1 MQNEKMNVNVNVVLV
16 GHVDHGKSTL
26 IGRLLYDSE
35 SIKDERVDEIQK
47 LAEEYKRRFEFAYFL
62 DSFEDELKEER
73 TIDTMSLMFK
83 SELNNYT
90 ITDVPGH
97 KEFIKNM
104 LTGASH
110 TDVAV
115 LVVSA
120 EEGVQEQTRRHLFL
134 LKMLGIK
141 QVFVVVNKMDVVD
154 YSKETFETMKAEI
167 TEVLSSFGYATGQIL
182 FIPVSAMEG
191 DNIYRGS
198 ERMEWYDGPTLIQ
211 ALDVVQ
217 ISEEEKT
224 QRFVVQ
230 DVYEVDGEST
240 IIGRVESGM
249 VRRGDEIIFAP
260 SGIQSKIK
268 ELKIFGGHLEEAR
281 AGDSIGVTIGD
292 GGIIGIKR
300 GDVFGLV
307 ESPPKPTNQFLG
319 EAVLLGRELKK
330 GETLELRCG
339 TAKVECEIREIK
351 EKINSETGE
360 VIETNPNGIKE
371 HDAATIV
378 FDTEPLVV
386 EKFVEIPELGRF
398 ILVKN
403 GRNIGAGVV
412 LDAKF

>member
-1 MQNEKMNVNVNVVLV
+1 M
-16 GHVDHGKSTL
+16 
-26 IGRLLYDSE
+26 
-35 SIKDERVDEIQK
+35 
-47 LAEEYKRRFEFAYFL
+47 
-62 DSFEDELKEER
+62 
-73 TIDTMSLMFK
+73 
-83 SELNNYT
+83 
-90 ITDVPGH
+90 
-97 KEFIKNM
+97 
-104 LTGASH
+104 
-110 TDVAV
+110 
-115 LVVSA
+115 
-120 EEGVQEQTRRHLFL
+120 
-134 LKMLGIK
+134 KMLGIK

-154 YSKETFETMKAEI
+154 YSKETFETVKAEI
-167 TEVLSSFGYATGQIL
+167 TEVLSSFGYVTGQIL

-191 DNIYRGS
+191 DNIYRRS

-300 GDVFGLV
+300 GDAFGLV

-360 VIETNPNGIKE
+360 VIETNPNGINE

-398 ILVKN
+398 VLVKN

-412 LDAKF
+412 LDANF